1 MKASEKQPATPTA
14 VATPGEPD
22 VTVLMPIAGVGQ
34 ARGHRQ
40 SPPHLSSQAKA
51 VLTGQV
57 QARQAQARES
67 QPPSKRPQEVQ
78 PQRAQP
84 QKPLSPEQEERI
96 KQLLAQSPL
105 MRGRSV
111 RDGEPSDESA

>member
-22 VTVLMPIAGVGQ
+22 VAVLMPIAGVGQ

-57 QARQAQARES
+57 QARQAQES